1 MMKIL
6 KIIFLLLA
14 INQIAIG
21 QSYEDLFRDSIKN
34 LIVGEWEYE
43 KETHEMKLAE
53 HLNYYKEVPDFAK
66 RKLGEI
72 AGMEITD
79 SLKIQFTV
87 DDKFIISNSDKNKIE
102 YRLSIY
108 KERFW
113 ISRSDYV
120 ITLYYKLDKKGKLIL
135 TNKPRIGES
144 KIEMVKNKSKDWILG
159 K

>member
-1 MMKIL
+1 MKIL
-6 KIIFLLLA
+6 KITFLLLA

-21 QSYEDLFRDSIKN
+21 QSNKDLYRDSIRN
-34 LIVGEWEYE
+34 LIVGEWNYE
-43 KETHEMKLAE
+43 KESHEMKLDK
-53 HLNYYKEVPDFAK
+53 HLNYYEEIPDFAK
-66 RKLGEI
+66 KKLKRI

-79 SLKIQFTV
+79 SLKIQFTE

-135 TNKPRIGES
+135 TNKPRVGES
-144 KIEMVKNKSKDWILG
+144 KIKLVKNKSKD
-159 K
+159 

>member
-6 KIIFLLLA
+6 KITFLLLA

-21 QSYEDLFRDSIKN
+21 QSNKDLYRDSIRN
-34 LIVGEWEYE
+34 LIVGEWNYE
-43 KETHEMKLAE
+43 KESHEMKLDK
-53 HLNYYKEVPDFAK
+53 HLNYYEEIPDFAK
-66 RKLGEI
+66 KKLKRI

-79 SLKIQFTV
+79 SLKIQFTE

-135 TNKPRIGES
+135 TNKPRVGES
-144 KIEMVKNKSKDWILG
+144 KIKLVKNKSKD
-159 K
+159 